1 VNGVHDL
8 GGMHNFGPV
17 VIERGEPVFHH
28 PWERRAF
35 ALTLAA
41 GFLGR
46 WNLDETRYAREL
58 MPPAEYLAASYYE
71 RWLWALE
78 RQLVAAGLVDPQEL
92 EVRLRGGEAR
102 APDPPASSRPAGVRV
117 LEAAQVDR
125 VLRTSR
131 SHRLEVDLPARFR
144 PGQAVVT
151 KNLHP
156 AGHTRLPRYARG
168 KRGVVERDHGV
179 WVFPDAHA
187 AGLGKQPARCYG
199 VRFTARELWGPDGD
213 PRASVALDLFE
224 PYLDPA

>member
-1 VNGVHDL
+1 MNGIHDL

-17 VIERGEPVFHH
+17 VIERDEPVFHH

-46 WNLDETRYAREL
+46 WNLDETRYVREL

-78 RQLVAAGLVDPQEL
+78 RQLVAAGLVDSDEL
-92 EVRLRGGEAR
+92 AARRHGGAAPLPDSLRH
-102 APDPPASSRPAGVRV
+102 PRPVGVRV
-117 LEAAQVDR
+117 LEAAQVER
-125 VLRTSR
+125 ALRTSR
-131 SHRLEVDLPARFR
+131 SHQLEVALPARFR
-144 PGQAVVT
+144 PGQAVLT

-168 KRGVVERDHGV
+168 KRGIVERDHGV
-179 WVFPDAHA
+179 WIFPDAHA
-187 AGLGKQPARCYG
+187 AGRGKQPARCYG
-199 VRFTARELWGPDGD
+199 VRFTARELWGPQGD
-213 PRASVALDLFE
+213 PKVSVALDLFE
-224 PYLDPA
+224 PYLEPA